1 MYVIQLMELYVERCS
16 DFLRM
21 RTQAIEI
28 GDDENPTELIPPC
41 PIKFLRCVTRSQKL
55 NYFFGGLG
63 VILKLNISD

>member
-1 MYVIQLMELYVERCS
+1 MELYVERCS

-41 PIKFLRCVTRSQKL
+41 PIKFWASQVSSLEGLLLKHWLHLRRQRRLS
-55 NYFFGGLG
+55 
-63 VILKLNISD
+63 